1 MGKDCS
7 VEKLRQDAAL
17 KMRAKAILQQN
28 VDTMNPAARSGTN
41 GAFRRGASKIPARVW
56 TERNLLALAGLGN
69 TNGVNR
75 CKRCGMRATIAAI
88 PVSHEPSITTLFGP
102 RKSAQAVPPLS
113 TGNALWNLG
122 RFVGRALVSCSM
134 LLFLLSGYLALAHY
148 WIQTRWTKSEA
159 TVLSGELR
167 QFSSG
172 STSGTGPAGHS
183 SKSYFFHCTVSYSV
197 AGETRRSQLDSPGST
212 YQMDAQV
219 WASNWSPG
227 RHVVIRYK
235 DSNPNKIRLDDN
247 PSEITAMGS
256 LRVALYFLIPGAL
269 LILTSRPDR
278 VDFR

>member
-1 MGKDCS
+1 
-7 VEKLRQDAAL
+7 
-17 KMRAKAILQQN
+17 
-28 VDTMNPAARSGTN
+28 
-41 GAFRRGASKIPARVW
+41 
-56 TERNLLALAGLGN
+56 
-69 TNGVNR
+69 
-75 CKRCGMRATIAAI
+75 MRATIGAI
-88 PVSHEPSITTLFGP
+88 PVSHQPSITTLFGP
-102 RKSAQAVPPLS
+102 RKSAQATPPLS
-113 TGNALWNLG
+113 TGNALRNFG
-122 RFVGRALVSCSM
+122 RFVGRALVFFSM

-159 TVLSGELR
+159 TVLSGEPR

-172 STSGTGPAGHS
+172 STSGTGHS

-247 PSEITAMGS
+247 PSEIAAMGS

-269 LILTSRPDR
+269 LIMTSRPDQA
-278 VDFR
+278 DFR